1 MLSSTWGSNWL
12 HLFFFGGRHRLKK
25 NTKLRSEIPCFCFS
39 QRLHQLM
46 ANRGNNPSS
55 ILISRE
61 MERKGK
67 MTAAAHLP
75 SLSLFLFVRKLNFF
89 HLFSIFSTSFQL
101 NLGLT
106 ASVSLSCSLKS
117 KMSGNGNS
125 NSERHVTTIS
135 VTRCCEISSFGR
147 IRFFLA
153 KNCSFFSVSQKFWAT
168 WAHLNARGQ
177 I

>member
-61 MERKGK
+61 MEREREKWLRH
-67 MTAAAHLP
+67 TCLP
-75 SLSLFLFVRKLNFF
+75 FLSLSFSICSKIKFFF

-135 VTRCCEISSFGR
+135 VTRSWKSWPFGR

-153 KNCSFFSVSQKFWAT
+153 KNCSLYLVSQFFG
-168 WAHLNARGQ
+168 LLGQ